1 MAKCM
6 FAVTY
11 SPEGAQGLVKDGGT
25 RSRAYIAELIAG
37 LGAKLEAFYYAFG
50 DTDVI
55 TIVDAPDTATIAA
68 LSLAVNASGAAKLT
82 TTMLATPEEIDQA
95 VKKTVGYRP
104 PGRS

>member
-1 MAKCM
+1 PYSRRRGTRPGMGPGPAAAPSTEEPAMAKCM

-25 RSRAYIAELIAG
+25 RRRAYIAELIAG

-68 LSLAVNASGAAKLT
+68 LSLAVNASG
-82 TTMLATPEEIDQA
+82 
-95 VKKTVGYRP
+95 
-104 PGRS
+104 